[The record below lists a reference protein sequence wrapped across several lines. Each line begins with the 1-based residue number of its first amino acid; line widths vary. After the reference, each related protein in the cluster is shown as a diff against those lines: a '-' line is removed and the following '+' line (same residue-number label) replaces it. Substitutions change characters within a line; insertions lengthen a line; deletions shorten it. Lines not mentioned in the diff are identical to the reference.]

1 MDNTKKLGEGNVL
14 KLLVSFSIPAIVGML
29 VTALYNVV
37 DRIFIGHSV
46 GPLGLAGITIGFP
59 IMIIQMAFGMLIGL
73 GASSLISIKLG
84 EKKKDEAEKVVGNAV
99 VLLAI
104 ITVAITVVGLIF
116 LDEILILFGASNEVL
131 PYAKDYIGI
140 VICGSVFTAFSMGL
154 NNFIR
159 AEGKP
164 SIAMLTMVIGAVL
177 NLILAPIFIFVLEWG
192 MFGAGLAAVISQGCS
207 AIWIV
212 LHFIVGN
219 STLKIKVKYFK
230 LEKSIIMG
238 ILSIGI
244 APFSMQLAQC
254 LLTIILNSKLKQY
267 GGDVAI
273 SGMGVLNSIMTL
285 IMMPVIGINQG
296 SLPIIG
302 YNFGAKNYDR
312 VKRVLKYAIVGA
324 TAISTFGFLVVQL
337 FPTQLL
343 SLFTNDEELIEF
355 GSKLMVYFLL
365 MLPIVGFQVIG
376 SGFFQAIRKAGKS
389 MVLNLSRQ
397 VLILIPALLILP
409 HFFEMNGVLAA
420 GPISDFLAAGL
431 TAYWV
436 TKEIKKLGA
445 ASPIGNDPALHEEI
459 VVKPTLAEAE

>member
-46 GPLGLAGITIGFP
+46 GSLGLAGITIGFP

-84 EKKKDEAEKVVGNAV
+84 EKKKDDAEKVVGNAV

-104 ITVAITVVGLIF
+104 ITVAITVVGLVF

-131 PYAKDYIGI
+131 PYARDYIGI

-192 MFGAGLAAVISQGCS
+192 MFGAGLAAVISQACS

-285 IMMPVIGINQG
+285 IMMPIIGINQG

-312 VKRVLKYAIVGA
+312 VKRVLKYAIFGA
-324 TAISTFGFLVVQL
+324 TAISTLGFLVVQL

-343 SLFTNDEELIEF
+343 SLFTSDVELIEF
-355 GSKLMVYFLL
+355 GSELMVYFLL
-365 MLPIVGFQVIG
+365 MLPVVGFQIIG

-409 HFFEMNGVLAA
+409 YFFDMKGVFAA
-420 GPISDFLAAGL
+420 GPISDFLAAVL
-431 TAYWV
+431 TAFWLI
-436 TKEIKKLGA
+436 KEMKKLGA
-445 ASPIGNDPALHEEI
+445 DSPIGDIPALHEEM